1 MNNIKYILIG
11 IAALVL
17 SYGMGYYFSPDKIKT
32 VEKIVEIEKKI
43 TEEHKKTT
51 KVYDPITG
59 KIIKETDETGTKVT
73 DSNTT
78 KVDKEVTKE
87 KTTKTYALKAG
98 VAKVLNNT
106 DKPFPRLGVE
116 VRLPFFISWLGVEGD
131 ATLSSPS
138 VAGYLRV
145 EF

>member
-1 MNNIKYILIG
+1 MNNLKYILIG

-17 SYGMGYYFSPDKIKT
+17 AFGLGYFEAPDKIKT
-32 VEKIVEIEKKI
+32 VEKIVEIEKKT

-51 KVYDPITG
+51 KEYDPNTG
-59 KIIKETDETGTKVT
+59 KIIKETDESGTKVT

-78 KVDKEVTKE
+78 KVDKETTKE

-106 DKPFPRLGVE
+106 DKPFPRLGAE
-116 VRLPFFISWLGVEGD
+116 VRLPFFSSWLGAEVD